1 MEEERWTMNMIGEK
15 CQTKKIEIFRML
27 AVVVVACLLRLYAS
41 RYSHMFDSSLVNVFE
56 CALGH
61 IFNLLCVMEQ
71 SKNIYT
77 KSTGRICNMQND
89 IVTNAW
95 KSLIV
100 SCQRSNLDFK
110 SCCQRCFVLSF
121 SCLCSLRSKFQYC
134 LLVEYILVYSKIRC
148 AR

>member
-1 MEEERWTMNMIGEK
+1 MNMIGEK

-71 SKNIYT
+71 SKNILY
-77 KSTGRICNMQND
+77 KKHWADMQHAKRYCHKCMEESNRVMSTFESRFQIVLSTLLRALLLLLVLLEIEILILFIGRIHTC
-89 IVTNAW
+89 
-95 KSLIV
+95 
-100 SCQRSNLDFK
+100 
-110 SCCQRCFVLSF
+110 
-121 SCLCSLRSKFQYC
+121 
-134 LLVEYILVYSKIRC
+134 IL
-148 AR
+148 